1 MAKNSACR
9 PERSKTPKLI
19 LPAASNATAKSFR
32 WDSEKL
38 TTPLKCRLYALPG
51 SISAEPRESASSLAG
66 AASLALRSGTKLIRH
81 VALKWC
87 NDLDRRW
94 SGRGLARK
102 LGVSQTYIWK
112 LTRQFK
118 DGKLNVRSPLSGAAT
133 FEELGK
139 ALGPANWQSR
149 KMREQGLLRCTTY
162 REAVARMI
170 RGF

>member
-1 MAKNSACR
+1 MWVR
-9 PERSKTPKLI
+9 LRSPSVSTDGLI
-19 LPAASNATAKSFR
+19 LLA
-32 WDSEKL
+32 D
-38 TTPLKCRLYALPG
+38 LPE
-51 SISAEPRESASSLAG
+51 SLAVEPRESASALADS
-66 AASLALRSGTKLIRH
+66 ASLALRSGTKLIRH